1 MALSLNTA
9 RMSAVRP
16 SATLAMAAKAK
27 AMQKAGIDVANLSAG
42 EPDFK
47 TPACIVDYARRALE
61 ERAAHAY
68 TNARGTDEM
77 IDAMRAKLRREQY
90 TDYGV
95 NEVIATVG
103 TKGALMLAIDALVGA
118 GDEVVLFAP
127 YWVTYADLVRLAG
140 GTPVVVHT
148 KREHGYRPSPADLGC
163 ARPQCGA
170 AGRCMGGM

>member
-1 MALSLNTA
+1 MTLSLNNR
-9 RMSAVRP
+9 RMSSVRP

-27 AMQKAGIDVANLSAG
+27 ALQKAGVDVANLSAG

-61 ERAAHAY
+61 ERTAHAY

-77 IDAMRAKLRREQY
+77 VDAMRVKLKREQHV
-90 TDYGV
+90 DYPV
-95 NEVIATVG
+95 TEVIATVG
-103 TKGALMLAIDALVGA
+103 TKGALMLAIDALVGD

-140 GTPVVVHT
+140 GVPVVVQT
-148 KREHGYRPSPADLGC
+148 RREHGYRPSLADFEATLSIRVSG
-163 ARPQCGA
+163 
-170 AGRCMGGM
+170 